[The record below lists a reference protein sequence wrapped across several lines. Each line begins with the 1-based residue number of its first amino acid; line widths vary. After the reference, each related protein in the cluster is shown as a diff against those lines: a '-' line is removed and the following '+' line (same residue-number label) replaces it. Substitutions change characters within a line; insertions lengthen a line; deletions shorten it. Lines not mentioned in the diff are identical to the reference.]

1 MPFNHQT
8 KARFFLTL
16 VRFSEELRFVM
27 CEKVFLS
34 WPVWHLSCF
43 TIFLLNCFISQLIFL
58 LFWNDLS
65 KPLFYQL
72 HVFLC
77 TQSFSLPMIYFQVRG
92 SEVLVQRVL
101 LKRAQRNQVNEKK
114 KSVVCEYG
122 QCPFCLIWS
131 FIEILRISWNRDNT
145 RNFGHPHPHFH
156 FVALLKDWQSDL
168 TFLLLEWQQENRTG
182 SMSTVVFVV
191 QTKDAF
197 GNITQ
202 RRGSLLS
209 YQPTRWSRQKVGL

>member
-1 MPFNHQT
+1 
-8 KARFFLTL
+8 
-16 VRFSEELRFVM
+16 M
-27 CEKVFLS
+27 CEKIQFDICLVWQFFCLTVLFLNWFFCS
-34 WPVWHLSCF
+34 FEMICLSLCF
-43 TIFLLNCFISQLIFL
+43 TNCMFSCVRKISVCQCYI
-58 LFWNDLS
+58 
-65 KPLFYQL
+65 
-72 HVFLC
+72 
-77 TQSFSLPMIYFQVRG
+77 FQVRG

-114 KSVVCEYG
+114 KSLSCEYG

-131 FIEILRISWNRDNT
+131 FIEILRISWNSNNT
-145 RNFGHPHPHFH
+145 RNFGHTHQLLH
-156 FVALLKDWQSDL
+156 FVAFSKDWQSDL